1 MFMVCQFPY
10 AGVSVSKNYCFVSLM
25 KNLMYR
31 QFKQV
36 TLKCTDYNWQSWGC
50 NQSDHYAT
58 EHMTYYGGIS
68 GEKNSLT
75 LRNVEEKDINSSS
88 LL

>member
-1 MFMVCQFPY
+1 
-10 AGVSVSKNYCFVSLM
+10 
-25 KNLMYR
+25 
-31 QFKQV
+31 
-36 TLKCTDYNWQSWGC
+36 
-50 NQSDHYAT
+50 
-58 EHMTYYGGIS
+58 MTYYGGIS